1 MSVELPYNY
10 MNNLE
15 LIFKRLLWLEVAVV
29 VFYLFVG
36 FGEITFGLDETLVEW
51 QIYLADQY
59 IIGYLFALIFLIA
72 YIVSLPLLFF
82 YKKLGRTLFLWTHI
96 LSVPFYLF
104 LGPQVMDPVSAAVD
118 YLGAL
123 NGGVIIA
130 MMYFSDISK
139 KFLQNKV
146 TYAGSKNISSELERI
161 NKLREEGSISEEEFK
176 AAKEKLLNQ

>member
-1 MSVELPYNY
+1 
-10 MNNLE
+10 
-15 LIFKRLLWLEVAVV
+15 
-29 VFYLFVG
+29 
-36 FGEITFGLDETLVEW
+36 
-51 QIYLADQY
+51 
-59 IIGYLFALIFLIA
+59 
-72 YIVSLPLLFF
+72 
-82 YKKLGRTLFLWTHI
+82 
-96 LSVPFYLF
+96 
-104 LGPQVMDPVSAAVD
+104 MDPVSAAVD